1 MNWFYAEFRAT
12 EITAERIREAD
23 QARLALELR
32 RADRPSL
39 RTVWSRPWHMTGLRC
54 NRRERRGLAV

>member
-1 MNWFYAEFRAT
+1 MNWFYTAFRAT

-23 QARLALELR
+23 RARLALELR

-39 RTVWSRPWHMTGLRC
+39 RTVWSHPRHL
-54 NRRERRGLAV
+54 